1 MIMVSALIEFLI
13 GLMPSK
19 AQLAANAMFLLA
31 VMLVLL
37 MCLLIFVV

>member
-19 AQLAANAMFLLA
+19 AQWAVNAIFLLA
-31 VMLVLL
+31 VMFVVLL
-37 MCLLIFVV
+37 CLLIFVF